1 MPSKKQIAPLHP
13 GEMLRE
19 EYMKP
24 SGLSVNA
31 LAMRLR
37 VPATRIG
44 AIVHEERG
52 ITADTALRLAR
63 YFGTSPKFWM
73 GLQADY
79 DLEIAEDQSA
89 DAIQRDV
96 QPRNAAA

>member
-1 MPSKKQIAPLHP
+1 MPKKQIAPLHP

-19 EYMKP
+19 EFMKAA
-24 SGLSVNA
+24 GLSVNA
-31 LAMRLR
+31 LAVQLR

-44 AIVHEERG
+44 AIVHEKRG
-52 ITADTALRLAR
+52 ITADTAMRLAR

-79 DLEIAEDQSA
+79 DLEVAEDRSYGEIA
-89 DAIQRDV
+89 RSIR
-96 QPRNAAA
+96 PRTAA

>member
-24 SGLSVNA
+24 ASLSINA

-37 VPATRIG
+37 VPTTRIG
-44 AIVHEERG
+44 AIVHEQRG

-63 YFGTSPKFWM
+63 YFGTSAKFWM

-79 DLEIAEDQSA
+79 DLEVAEDNLAA
-89 DAIQRDV
+89 DIDREV
-96 QPRNAAA
+96 LPRTA

>member
-1 MPSKKQIAPLHP
+1 VPKKQIAPLHP

-19 EYMKP
+19 EFMKAA
-24 SGLSVNA
+24 GLSVNA
-31 LAMRLR
+31 LAVQLR

-44 AIVHEERG
+44 AIVHEKRG
-52 ITADTALRLAR
+52 ITADTAMRLAR

-79 DLEIAEDQSA
+79 DLEVAEDRSYGEIA
-89 DAIQRDV
+89 RSIR
-96 QPRNAAA
+96 PRTAA